1 MRTHEVMIVVTRGA
15 EFLVL
20 LRSPERGGYWHLPA
34 GGVEV
39 GETAAEAA
47 ARELAEETGL
57 RAPVTPLDLELGY
70 EAASGRMRVDS
81 FAAGAP
87 PGWEPVLDEEHTEY
101 RWCSTRDA
109 LDLLAYDEPRKA
121 VRQVARQLE
130 VTT

>member
-1 MRTHEVMIVVTRGA
+1 
-15 EFLVL
+15 
-20 LRSPERGGYWHLPA
+20 
-34 GGVEV
+34 
-39 GETAAEAA
+39 
-47 ARELAEETGL
+47 
-57 RAPVTPLDLELGY
+57 
-70 EAASGRMRVDS
+70 MRVDS

>member
-20 LRSPERGGYWHLPA
+20 LRSPERRGYWHLPA

-47 ARELAEETGL
+47 AR
-57 RAPVTPLDLELGY
+57 DLELGY